1 MTASIAK
8 ALGQGLTFRPLADTF
23 GDTLAWDKTRLAGVP
38 LKVGM
43 THEQEQGLLGKY
55 HRGIAE

>member
-1 MTASIAK
+1 
-8 ALGQGLTFRPLADTF
+8 LGQGLTFRPLADTI

-43 THEQEQGLLGKY
+43 TYEQEQGLLGKY